1 MPETGAGRISLVQH
15 DDATQLNCLNL
26 SICKKM
32 LHHIYITLR
41 LLKVTSSS
49 NLGEILRAN

>member
-26 SICKKM
+26 SICKKNAPSH
-32 LHHIYITLR
+32 LYHTQVAEGD
-41 LLKVTSSS
+41 LKFK
-49 NLGEILRAN
+49 LGRDIEG